1 MQQKKCKIKD
11 RDYLSIISRQP
22 FVIISYLKATKLL
35 INARSEN
42 VSD

>member
-11 RDYLSIISRQP
+11 RDYLSISQP